1 MSSTERPETDPGEP
15 PRAPWA
21 IRWWWMWAILAL
33 IAGAVTTAAA
43 QGFPIVDLELA
54 GTVERADAVVRGVS
68 VDTIRSAILWDF
80 LFILLYV
87 VALATG
93 ALWAASRFTSRLAR
107 RVGVIAAGGAVLAG
121 AFDVVENLAMLA
133 YLDGST
139 EWISLARTMAIPK
152 FLLAGFAVVVI
163 LAGATVLAVQRIRR
177 DGDGS

>member
-1 MSSTERPETDPGEP
+1 
-15 PRAPWA
+15 
-21 IRWWWMWAILAL
+21 MWAILAL

-54 GTVERADAVVRGVS
+54 GSVERADAVVRGVP

-80 LFILLYV
+80 LFILLYS

-107 RVGVIAAGGAVLAG
+107 RIGIIAAAGAILAG
-121 AFDVVENLAMLA
+121 MFDVVENLAMLA
-133 YLDGST
+133 YLDGSKD
-139 EWISLARTMAIPK
+139 WISLARVMAIPK